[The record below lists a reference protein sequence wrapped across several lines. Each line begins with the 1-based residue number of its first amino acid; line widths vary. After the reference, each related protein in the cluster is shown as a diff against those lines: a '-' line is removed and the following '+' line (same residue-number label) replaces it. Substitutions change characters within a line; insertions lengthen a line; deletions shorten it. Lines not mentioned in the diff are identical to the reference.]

1 MSIDEKI
8 NFWGPKNGEQP
19 GEYPFTHG
27 IYPNMYTGRL
37 WTMRQYA
44 GFAWGVGLRAGPLT
58 IGSASALTNLF
69 SNNSKAADLYIGLK
83 IPIYQ

>member
-1 MSIDEKI
+1 MPLSV
-8 NFWGPKNGEQP
+8 
-19 GEYPFTHG
+19 
-27 IYPNMYTGRL
+27 
-37 WTMRQYA
+37 RQYA